1 MVVTATG
8 RENNAY
14 ASAEGAY
21 FSDAFF
27 SCMAESGNLKSC
39 FDEGMTAVTIA
50 GVSQTPWLDD
60 NADGVFTTGDGSLA
74 STRKLTRFFGSV
86 RPQIRSAQ
94 VTVNGSSGVLE
105 AEVKAGAEA
114 IRLVWAAV
122 YPPSFQEPGGVTLN
136 LNVPVVRLELV
147 SGTTDQ
153 YRANYTNGFTEDG
166 DYRIVFYA
174 QDRVGISAVPKLAG
188 DGPALYLPTI
198 HH

>member
-1 MVVTATG
+1 M
-8 RENNAY
+8 
-14 ASAEGAY
+14 
-21 FSDAFF
+21 
-27 SCMAESGNLKSC
+27 
-39 FDEGMTAVTIA
+39 TIA

-60 NADGVFTTGDGSLA
+60 NADGVFTTGDGSVA
-74 STRKLTRFFGSV
+74 SPQADALLRLV
-86 RPQIRSAQ
+86 RPQIRSSQ

-122 YPPSFQEPGGVTLN
+122 YPPSFQEPDGVTLN

-153 YRANYTNGFTEDG
+153 YHANYTNGFTEDG

-188 DGPALYLPTI
+188 DGPTLYLPTI
-198 HH
+198 HR